1 MAKSLYAKSFSVS
14 STVDIITNSVF
25 DNFKQLTF
33 VISFILDINK
43 SNVVTDDKS
52 KLFPFITKVSV
63 NKNVEKTP
71 TENEVVNISKFIS
84 FTNE

>member
-33 VISFILDINK
+33 VISFILDIND
-43 SNVVTDDKS
+43 SNVVTDD
-52 KLFPFITKVSV
+52 
-63 NKNVEKTP
+63 
-71 TENEVVNISKFIS
+71 
-84 FTNE
+84 